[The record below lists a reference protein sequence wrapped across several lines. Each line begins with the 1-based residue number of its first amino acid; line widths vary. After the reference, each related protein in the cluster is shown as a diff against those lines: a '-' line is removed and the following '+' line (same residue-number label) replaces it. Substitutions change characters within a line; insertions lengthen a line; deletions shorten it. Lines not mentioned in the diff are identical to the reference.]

1 MEIIQKELLEIKKF
15 IEHQNILRK
24 EILTLEEA
32 SIYLGQSK
40 SSIYKR
46 TSAREIPFYT
56 PGGKKIYFKRTEL
69 DKWILNGR
77 VIPTHEMDLAT
88 ANYLSKPLKY

>member
-56 PGGKKIYFKRTEL
+56 PGGKKLYFKKSEL
-69 DKWILNGR
+69 DTWIFSSR
-77 VIPTHEMDLAT
+77 VQSISDQLEQVE
-88 ANYLSKPLKY
+88 NYLCRTNKV